1 MVILDSIFPNSTL
14 LRLIQV
20 RLSKNN
26 YFIFTVLF
34 CAIQLS
40 VTFGGSVFAQ
50 TWTGSNGTDW
60 NDAGNWSGGIP
71 TAGASVS
78 IPNRTNK
85 PIINTSVT
93 IASLTVG
100 NWSNTTP
107 LTVITGG
114 DLEITN
120 SLTFRGGGQLHIDG
134 GDVHLSGSSFSA
146 SYSAT
151 SFIEMT
157 SGSFTS
163 DANMNI
169 TNGNNSTQPGFVAGS
184 GAAIF
189 NGTLTVA
196 NSKLFKAEDAD
207 SVYVGNTFTVNGT
220 YNGDDGKTVID
231 GSTTVGSGGTI
242 NLDDGILKFNASVFI
257 GNNGTTNFGSGTV
270 FFEDDVD
277 VASSGFMNV
286 EDATVNVIG
295 NADFSNNGNLTVAD
309 GTINVGGDASI
320 SSGGSIELGGGNLNL
335 EGDFSV
341 TGGSTFE
348 ADSSTVTFSGDS
360 TQTVT
365 ASNNITFFNVNVD
378 SGAVFNTDG
387 GTQNTVTIEGDLVVD
402 EDGGVEIQDDDQLDV
417 QGEVTGDGADNVNS
431 PAPFA
436 ISAVATNSIT
446 IVITFNKAMEET
458 AVENTSNYSIAR
470 VNNPGST
477 LSVSSAVLNTGGDSK
492 QVTLTVSSITD
503 DIEYEITM
511 NSSGNIES
519 VDGGELSTNHKKRF
533 TKVGPIV
540 FYSLTS
546 GNWSTNSTWSRTSH
560 SGSAATSNPNSVTN
574 ATIIIGDGDV
584 VTISNSVSISNQT
597 SVQVTSYSRLT
608 VGLGGTLTTGTKT
621 ITGAGTFEVTNG
633 TLQIGSPSGISSS
646 GSTGNIR
653 TTTRIFSSTGN
664 YTYNGNAAQ
673 VTGSGLPSAVANL
686 QINNSS
692 DVTLDADITVNG
704 TLTLTDGS
712 LIVESGNNLIAN
724 TKSITSGDL
733 IMRHEVTGS
742 NGWRLL
748 SSPINSDYDDFL
760 DGIVTQGYTG
770 AYYSTGSNPGDTLQP
785 NVLYYDETYP
795 GTDNQRWRAPTN
807 ASNSLTEGRGLF
819 TYIFGDIDTDPN
831 YNDILPFPVTLEVQG
846 NEFEG
851 PVDFDVTYTATA
863 DSGWNLVGNPYA
875 ASIDWDNSSN
885 WTKTNIDG
893 TIYLW
898 DYDQDQFITWNGTT
912 GDLGN
917 GLIAPFQ
924 GFWVKAN
931 AASPSLIVNED
942 AKTTG
947 GSFVGKIANQVHAHP
962 SFSIRAVSEQKE
974 ASTHFMFSS
983 NARMGKDV
991 FDGYRLQ
998 PFSGLDKYLNISSV
1012 SSSGEQFAI
1021 NNLPRDFGVP
1031 IEIPI
1036 TLEVYDNEVLVED
1049 NLYFKFEDLENIP
1062 VEWTLLLIDTH
1073 TGEQINIRQQPTYI
1087 FTHQGTH
1094 IKQKATSELSTRPKL
1109 MPKVNPKSTR
1119 FILQI
1124 DPGEDASNLPQ
1135 TFTLSQNYPNPFNP
1149 ETKIDFSL
1157 PIQGSVQLIVY
1168 DLLGR
1173 QIATLANAEFNA
1185 GKHTVRWNANN
1196 VATGIYIYRL
1206 VTQQGV
1212 FTKKMTLIK

>member
-1 MVILDSIFPNSTL
+1 M
-14 LRLIQV
+14 
-20 RLSKNN
+20 
-26 YFIFTVLF
+26 FI
-34 CAIQLS
+34 
-40 VTFGGSVFAQ
+40 TFAGNVFAQ

-60 NDAGNWSGGIP
+60 NDAGNWSGGVP
-71 TAGASVS
+71 SAGATVS

-85 PIINTSVT
+85 PIINTTVN
-93 IASLTVG
+93 IASLTIG

-107 LTVITGG
+107 LTIIPGG
-114 DLEITN
+114 DLQITN

-134 GDVHLSGSSFSA
+134 GDVYLSGSSFSA

-189 NGTLTVA
+189 NGTLTIA
-196 NSKLFKAEDAD
+196 NSKQFNVEVAD
-207 SVYVGNTFTVNGT
+207 SVYVGGTFTVNGT

-231 GSTTVGSGGTI
+231 ASTTVGSGGTI
-242 NLDDGILKFNASVFI
+242 NLDDGILRFNASVFI
-257 GNNGTTNFGSGTV
+257 GNNGTANFGSGTV

-295 NADFSNNGNLTVAD
+295 NADFSNNGNLTVAS

-365 ASNNITFFNVNVD
+365 ASTDITFYNVYVD

-387 GTQNTVTIEGDLVVD
+387 GSQNTITIEGDLVVD
-402 EDGGVEIQDDDQLDV
+402 EDGGVEVQDDDQLDV
-417 QGEVTGDGADNVNS
+417 QGEVTGGGADNVNS
-431 PAPFA
+431 PSPFA
-436 ISAVATNSIT
+436 VSAVATNSTT
-446 IVITFNKAMEET
+446 IVITFNKAMEES

-477 LSVSSAVLNTGGDSK
+477 LSVSSAVLNTGGDNK
-492 QVTLTVSSITD
+492 QVTLTVSTITD
-503 DIEYEITM
+503 DVQYEITM
-511 NSSGNIES
+511 NPSGTIES

-533 TKVGPIV
+533 TKIGPIV

-546 GNWSTNSTWSRTSH
+546 GNWSTNSTWSRTGH

-584 VTISNSVSISNQT
+584 VTISNTVSISNQA
-597 SVQVTSYSRLT
+597 SVQVTSGSKLT
-608 VGLGGTLTTGTKT
+608 VGTGGTLTTSTKT

-646 GSTGNIR
+646 GSSGNIR
-653 TTTRIFSSTGN
+653 TSSRIFGSTGS

-673 VTGSGLPSAVANL
+673 ITGSGLPSTVANL
-686 QINNSS
+686 LINNSS
-692 DVTLDADITVNG
+692 NVTIDADLTVTG
-704 TLTLTDGS
+704 TLTLTNGS

-724 TKSITSGDL
+724 IKLITSGDL
-733 IMRHEVTGS
+733 VLRHNITGS

-748 SSPINSDYDDFL
+748 SSPISTDYDDFL
-760 DGIVTQGYTG
+760 DGIVTQGYAG
-770 AYYSTGSNPGDTLQP
+770 AYYSTGANPGDTLQP

-807 ASNSLTEGRGLF
+807 ASTSLSAGRGLF
-819 TYIFGDIDTDPN
+819 TYIFGDIDSDPN
-831 YNDILPFPVTLEVQG
+831 YNDILPFPITLEVQG
-846 NEFEG
+846 NEFAG
-851 PVDFDVTYTATA
+851 QVDFDVTYTTSA

-875 ASIDWDNSSN
+875 ATIDWDNSSN

-893 TIYLW
+893 TIYFW
-898 DYDQDQFITWNGTT
+898 DYDQDQFMTWNGTT
-912 GDLGN
+912 GDLGS

-931 AASPSLIVNED
+931 GSSPTLIVDED

-947 GSFVGKIANQVHAHP
+947 GTFVGKISNKVHAHP
-962 SFSIRAVSEQKE
+962 SFSIRAVNEQKE
-974 ASTHFMFSS
+974 AVTHFMFSN

-998 PFSGLDKYLNISSV
+998 PFSALKKYLNISSV

-1021 NNLPRDFGVP
+1021 NNLPRNFGIP

-1036 TLEVYDNEVLVED
+1036 TLVVYDKEELIED
-1049 NLYFKFEDLENIP
+1049 NLYFKFEKLDNIP
-1062 VEWTLLLIDTH
+1062 SEWTILLIDTH
-1073 TGEQINIRQQPTYI
+1073 TGKQINIRQQPTYI
-1087 FTHQGTH
+1087 FTHQGTRL
-1094 IKQKATSELSTRPKL
+1094 KQKAISELSPRPKL
-1109 MPKVNPKSTR
+1109 MPKVNPSSTR
-1119 FILQI
+1119 FKLLI
-1124 DPGEDASNLPQ
+1124 DPGEDAIDIPHE
-1135 TFTLSQNYPNPFNP
+1135 FTLSQNYPNPFNP

-1157 PIQGSVQLIVY
+1157 PIQGPVQLIVF

-1173 QIATLANAEFNA
+1173 PIATLANAEFNA
-1185 GKHTVRWNANN
+1185 GKHTIQWDANN
-1196 VATGIYIYRL
+1196 AATGVYIYRL